1 MIAAGF
7 FSRRPQLLPS
17 MSVAVSGIF
26 WGLFWILLRAFEDLG
41 FKGAWPG
48 LVVYSVCVIL
58 LLPFLP
64 RRWARIKPKAT
75 SILVTGLIMGT
86 AFAFYA
92 ASLIMTEVVRTLLLF
107 YLTPIWSTLLGIF
120 LLREQVTFGRVAA
133 LILGFMGLLVVLGL
147 GENFPWPR
155 NLGDTL
161 GLLAGMF
168 WSYGTVKAFQDKTI
182 AAYDLILVFIFGAAV
197 VLALTVFVG
206 GAVFG
211 SAPSLG
217 EFRSALP
224 LMLLAGLYT
233 LPMLYLTIWPVR
245 LISPARVGIL
255 LMGEVVVGVGS
266 AALLSGEPFGMREA
280 LGTLL
285 ILSAAAVEIGVYAPV
300 TRMSYRDE
308 S

>member
-17 MSVAVSGIF
+17 LCVAVSGIF
-26 WGLFWILLRAFEDLG
+26 WGLFWILLRAFEDHG

-48 LVVYSVCVIL
+48 LVVYCVCFIL

-64 RRWARIKPKAT
+64 RHWHRIKPKAAT
-75 SILVTGLIMGT
+75 IFVTGLFMGT
-86 AFAFYA
+86 AFALYA

-120 LLREQVTFGRVAA
+120 LLGEQVTFGRVAA
-133 LILGFMGLLVVLGL
+133 LVLGFMGLLVVLGL
-147 GENFPWPR
+147 GEGFPWPR

-161 GLLAGMF
+161 GLVAGMF
-168 WSYGTVKAFQDKTI
+168 WSYGTVKLFQDKTV
-182 AAYDLILVFIFGAAV
+182 ATYELVLVFAFGGAV
-197 VLALTVFVG
+197 VLALAVLFG

-217 EFRSALP
+217 EFRNALP

-233 LPMLYLTIWPVR
+233 LPMFYLTIWPAR

-255 LMGEVVVGVGS
+255 LMGEVVVGVSS

-280 LGTLL
+280 IGTLL
-285 ILSAAAVEIGVYAPV
+285 ILSAAAVEIGVYAPL
-300 TRMSYRDE
+300 TRQS
-308 S
+308 

>member
-17 MSVAVSGIF
+17 LCVAVSGIF
-26 WGLFWILLRAFEDLG
+26 WGLFWILLRAFEDRG
-41 FKGAWPG
+41 FNGAWPG
-48 LVVYSVCVIL
+48 LVVYCVCFIS

-64 RRWARIKPKAT
+64 ARWARIKPKAAT
-75 SILVTGLIMGT
+75 IFVTGLFMGT

-120 LLREQVTFGRVAA
+120 LLGEQVTFGRVAA
-133 LILGFMGLLVVLGL
+133 LALGFMGLLVVLGL
-147 GENFPWPR
+147 GEGFPWPR

-168 WSYGTVKAFQDKTI
+168 WSYGTVKLFQDKTI
-182 AAYDLILVFIFGAAV
+182 AAYEMILVFLFGGAV
-197 VLALTVFVG
+197 VLALFVLFG
-206 GAVFG
+206 GSVFG
-211 SAPSLG
+211 SMPSLG
-217 EFRSALP
+217 EFRNAVP
-224 LMLLAGLYT
+224 LMILAGIYT
-233 LPMLYLTIWPVR
+233 LPMLFLTIWPAT

-266 AALLSGEPFGMREA
+266 AAMLSGEPFGLREA
-280 LGTLL
+280 IGTLL
-285 ILSAAAVEIGVYAPV
+285 ILSAAAVEIGVYAPI
-300 TRMSYRDE
+300 TWKSRSGG